1 MFLAQPSV
9 PPNFIYRK
17 NAYFS
22 GILKIVVLF
31 CLLLVES
38 SLTAKA
44 QNVSEFEEIT
54 VFFQV
59 QNMGGLDISGLIR
72 DQEILLPVST
82 IFDFLKIKNSLSS
95 GMDSVSGFFL
105 APEASFLIDHVHQ
118 NISFQGKNYKL
129 KKTDLIRTETNLYL
143 SIRYFGEIFGL
154 DCKFSFRS
162 LSVLM
167 TTKLEL
173 PVMREMRLEQMRQ
186 NISRLKGN
194 MKVDSI
200 VPRNHPAFHFGM
212 ADWSVISTQDIGSKT
227 DTRINLALGSVILG
241 GEANVFLNY
250 DTNEPFTEKQQY
262 YNWRF
267 VNNDRTYLK
276 QTTLGKI
283 GTDATSSIYNPVVG
297 VKLTNTPTTYR
308 KSFGTYPLSD
318 YTNPGWMVE
327 LYVNNVLVDYKKA
340 DANGFF
346 TFQVPMVYGNSD
358 VKLKFYG
365 PWGEERYKEQHI
377 NVPFTFLPPKE
388 IEYTFTAGMVEDSL
402 HSVFSRGTLNIGVA
416 KNLTVGTG
424 VEYLSSVTSGTT
436 MPFVTVAMRPVA
448 SMIVSGE
455 YTYGVRGKGI
465 LTYHFAGNIEAEL
478 NFTKY
483 KPGQTAV
490 NYNYLEERKAILT
503 LPIKGKSFSFY
514 NRMTYDQIVLP
525 GSGYS
530 TAEWLV
536 SGAIYGISTNLTN
549 YAMFVSQS
557 QPYVYSNLSFS
568 LRLPRGITFI
578 PQAQYEYGQHEL
590 ISFKAGFE
598 KYLFKN
604 GFLSLTYENNFK
616 SKVQSLQFG
625 FRYDLPFT
633 QTGFTARQTNSN
645 TSIMEMARGSLVVDP
660 KNNYFGASNR
670 TTVGKGGIVFSP
682 FLDLNCNGKK
692 DPGEPKVLGLDIR
705 MSGGLAS
712 ENDKDST
719 IRITD
724 VEPYTPH
731 LVELDANSF
740 DNIAWKLKNKSFSVI
755 VEPNLYNRIEI
766 PVMVVGEATGTI
778 FKQTSSG
785 QEGIARIVV
794 NFYDQRNKLAGKT
807 LSEPDGFYSYLGLPP
822 GTYEAR
828 VDPEQLSKL
837 HFSSLPE
844 KQTITIKPGPNG
856 DTVEGIDFVLKK
868 IEKP

>member
-1 MFLAQPSV
+1 
-9 PPNFIYRK
+9 
-17 NAYFS
+17 
-22 GILKIVVLF
+22 
-31 CLLLVES
+31 
-38 SLTAKA
+38 
-44 QNVSEFEEIT
+44 
-54 VFFQV
+54 
-59 QNMGGLDISGLIR
+59 
-72 DQEILLPVST
+72 
-82 IFDFLKIKNSLSS
+82 
-95 GMDSVSGFFL
+95 
-105 APEASFLIDHVHQ
+105 
-118 NISFQGKNYKL
+118 
-129 KKTDLIRTETNLYL
+129 
-143 SIRYFGEIFGL
+143 
-154 DCKFSFRS
+154 
-162 LSVLM
+162 
-167 TTKLEL
+167 
-173 PVMREMRLEQMRQ
+173 
-186 NISRLKGN
+186 
-194 MKVDSI
+194 
-200 VPRNHPAFHFGM
+200 
-212 ADWSVISTQDIGSKT
+212 
-227 DTRINLALGSVILG
+227 
-241 GEANVFLNY
+241 
-250 DTNEPFTEKQQY
+250 
-262 YNWRF
+262 
-267 VNNDRTYLK
+267 
-276 QTTLGKI
+276 
-283 GTDATSSIYNPVVG
+283 
-297 VKLTNTPTTYR
+297 
-308 KSFGTYPLSD
+308 
-318 YTNPGWMVE
+318 MVE

-340 DANGFF
+340 DATGFF

-388 IEYTFTAGMVEDSL
+388 FEYTITAGMVEDSL
-402 HSVFSRGTLNIGVA
+402 HSVFSRGTLNFGVA

-436 MPFVTVAMRPVA
+436 MPFVTVAMRPVS

-465 LTYHFAGNIEAEL
+465 VTYHFAGNIEAEL

-549 YAMFVSQS
+549 YAMFVGQS

-590 ISFKAGFE
+590 ISVKAGFE
-598 KYLFKN
+598 KYMFRN
-604 GFLSLTYENNFK
+604 GFLSLTYENNLK
-616 SKVQSLQFG
+616 SSVQNLQFG

-633 QTGFTARQTNSN
+633 QTGFTARQTKSN
-645 TSIMEMARGSLVVDP
+645 TSIMEMARGSLVIDP
-660 KNNYFGASNR
+660 KNKYFGASNR

-692 DPGEPKVLGLDIR
+692 DLSEPKVLGLDIR

-778 FKQTSSG
+778 FKDTESG
-785 QEGIARIVV
+785 QLGIARIVV
-794 NFYDQRNKLAGKT
+794 NFYDQHNKVVGKT

-828 VDPEQLSKL
+828 VDPEQLAKL
-837 HFSSLPE
+837 HFASLPE

-868 IEKP
+868 MEKP